1 MVHSRL
7 SVQQYAKQR
16 IALDEADG
24 VAADARGV
32 VEPFVAPHGDA
43 GIVGSTELP
52 ARAHGSLPL
61 SAQQR
66 HEIRVLRPRLF
77 LRREIDKL
85 AHDVSF
91 QVIALSVDNMCFITY
106 NELRR
111 KRGECMDYTVEY
123 YEKDDGSRPAEEFIL
138 SQDNKMQAKIFA
150 ALELLESKGP
160 ALREPYSKVLDDG
173 IFEVRAK
180 QGTDISRVLYFF
192 VVGRRV
198 ILTNG
203 FVKKTM
209 KTPPREIE
217 RAKRYRADFNQKK
230 EA

>member
-1 MVHSRL
+1 
-7 SVQQYAKQR
+7 
-16 IALDEADG
+16 
-24 VAADARGV
+24 
-32 VEPFVAPHGDA
+32 
-43 GIVGSTELP
+43 
-52 ARAHGSLPL
+52 
-61 SAQQR
+61 
-66 HEIRVLRPRLF
+66 
-77 LRREIDKL
+77 
-85 AHDVSF
+85 
-91 QVIALSVDNMCFITY
+91 
-106 NELRR
+106 
-111 KRGECMDYTVEY
+111 MDYTVEY

-180 QGTDISRVLYFF
+180 QGTDISRALYFF

-217 RAKRYRADFNQKK
+217 RAKRYRADFNQKIGGMIYG
-230 EA
+230 EEFS